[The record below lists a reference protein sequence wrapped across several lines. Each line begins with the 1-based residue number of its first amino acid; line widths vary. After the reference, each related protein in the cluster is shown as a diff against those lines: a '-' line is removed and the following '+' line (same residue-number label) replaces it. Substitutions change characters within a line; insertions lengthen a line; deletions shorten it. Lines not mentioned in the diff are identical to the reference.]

1 MTEPAGANLGQ
12 AITKLLGGGANR
24 PAPNPG
30 ANHRPIVK
38 ALEDIGMKL
47 RIMPVM
53 IGDQPVDCIVI
64 PAEDL
69 MRLEY
74 QYITGVKFNYT
85 EFDHN
90 QVERYNDEHPDKP
103 WEPPTK

>member
-1 MTEPAGANLGQ
+1 MTDNVPATADNSAAANNLGQ
-12 AITKLLGGGANR
+12 ALGKLLSGVGGANR

-47 RIMPVM
+47 TVMPVM
-53 IGDQPVDCIVI
+53 IGDEPVDCIVI

-69 MRLEY
+69 MRMEY
-74 QYITGVKFNYT
+74 QYITGVKFNY
-85 EFDHN
+85 
-90 QVERYNDEHPDKP
+90 KP
-103 WEPPTK
+103 VGE